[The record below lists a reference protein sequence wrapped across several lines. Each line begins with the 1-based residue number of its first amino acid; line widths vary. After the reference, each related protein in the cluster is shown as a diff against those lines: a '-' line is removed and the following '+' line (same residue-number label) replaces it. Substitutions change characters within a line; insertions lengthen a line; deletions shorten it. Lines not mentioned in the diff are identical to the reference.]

1 MGMENKKIRVRFAPS
16 PTGEP
21 HIGNLRTALFN
32 YLYARKTGGI
42 FVLRIDDTDLSRTAK
57 GAEQAVFE
65 ALDWLGL
72 EWDEGP
78 KSSGA
83 GAETGALGPYRQS
96 ERLLIYKKYLD
107 LLLEQGAA
115 YFCFCKEE
123 ELELER
129 QLAIK
134 SGKPYR
140 YSGKCR
146 NLSEDQKKYL
156 LERGGGCSVRLK
168 VMPGPLKFRD
178 QIRGEMNASANDIGD
193 FIIRRSDQIPTY
205 NFTCVI
211 DDYLMEMSLV
221 IRAEDHLYNTFTQLL
236 LYRALG
242 FEPPEFAHLSLIL
255 GADRKPLSKR
265 EQASSIRFFSEKGYL
280 PEALVNYLAL
290 LGFSHPDAQEF
301 LKKDELIRSFT
312 LERVS
317 KSAAV
322 FDLARLDWLNRKHI
336 RDLSG
341 KELINR
347 SASFLKAAG
356 VETGKLDADWLAKAA
371 DSVKGNISRLDEIP
385 QWLKIYLQAP
395 EADALKESLAG
406 IAPAKEIL
414 GKFLKQMENLKPGQ
428 TPEQSLFEPLV
439 KSWKKKEV
447 YMAVRY
453 ALTARKDGPELI
465 PLIDILGKEEV
476 LKRVQAALEAI
487 KGD

>member
-1 MGMENKKIRVRFAPS
+1 MGIENNKVRVRFAPS

-42 FVLRIDDTDLSRTAK
+42 FVLRIDDTDLSRTAP

-65 ALDWLGL
+65 SLRWLGL

-78 KSSGA
+78 EAFEGGEA
-83 GAETGALGPYRQS
+83 TGALGPYRQS
-96 ERLLIYKKYLD
+96 ERLSVYKKYLD

-115 YFCFCKEE
+115 YFCFCREE

-129 QLAIK
+129 QIAIK

-146 NLSEDQKKYL
+146 NLSEDQKKYM

-168 VMPGPLKFRD
+168 VMPGSLKFRD
-178 QIRGEMNASANDIGD
+178 KIRGEMNASANDIGD

-211 DDYLMEMSLV
+211 DDHLMEMSMV

-265 EQASSIRFFSEKGYL
+265 EQASSIRFFQEKGYL
-280 PEALVNYLAL
+280 SEALVNYLAL
-290 LGFSHPDAQEF
+290 LGFSHPDAKEF
-301 LKKDELIRSFT
+301 LKKDELVRSFK

-341 KELINR
+341 AELISR
-347 SASFLKAAG
+347 SADFLKAAG
-356 VETGKLDADWLAKAA
+356 AETGGLDADWLARAA
-371 DSVKGNISRLDEIP
+371 DSVKDNISRLYELP
-385 QWLKIYLQAP
+385 QWLKIYLEAP
-395 EADALKESLAG
+395 APDALKESLAG

-414 GKFLKQMENLKPGQ
+414 EKFLAQMENLKPGQ
-428 TPEQSLFEPLV
+428 TPDQSLFEPLV
-439 KSWKKKEV
+439 KSCNKKEV

-453 ALTARKDGPELI
+453 ALTARKEGPELV
-465 PLIDILGKEEV
+465 PLIDILGREEV
-476 LKRVQAALEAI
+476 LKRVQAAM
-487 KGD
+487 G